1 MPVLKLRGETLNY
14 VSEGDG
20 PPLLLIHSLGT
31 ASWLWEA
38 QVRHWRSRFRVVAA
52 DCRGHGRSGFGAG
65 ATMEGNAQDLATL
78 LQALD
83 LKDLTVVGLSMGGV
97 IATHLYG
104 LAGDRI
110 RGLVLADTF
119 CHMPGGA
126 DRIAGLEKR
135 LGAVEMDEF
144 ARAYAEETLLRPT
157 AERLAALAR
166 GIAATSKEAYLQTVR
181 SLFVQ
186 DTREA
191 LAKVDVPVLVLVGD
205 QDQRTPRPMAE
216 AVAQAAPR
224 ARLEVIPDAAHLA
237 NLDNPQAFQQAV
249 DRFLS
254 GLGR

>member
-52 DCRGHGRSGFGAG
+52 AIGAG

-97 IATHLYG
+97 IAPHLYG
-104 LAGDRI
+104 LAGGRI

-119 CHMPGGA
+119 CHTPGGA

-157 AERLAALAR
+157 PEQLAALAR